1 MFDKYK
7 YVKVIGAFI
16 IALAVIIYI
25 LTGVRFRSV
34 RQVQDEK
41 ESLMAENLE
50 NETVTETMPDG
61 GTQQAGEGLVHTQ
74 LKTDEATHTYVQL
87 QTDSDAYTHINTQ
100 THTDLQEN
108 TQTDSHTQ
116 ESLQAEDTIKCTIEI
131 RCDKA
136 VEKKDSVNNPGIIN
150 IIPDDGCILKITEYQ
165 AESGFTVYD
174 VLSRVALMNDIDIVS
189 NSDKTYIS
197 SIGGLAQ
204 KMVGSGSG
212 WTYRVNGELV
222 MRPACYCEVSDGDVI
237 TWIYVTG
244 ATD

>member
-61 GTQQAGEGLVHTQ
+61 GTQQA
-74 LKTDEATHTYVQL
+74 A
-87 QTDSDAYTHINTQ
+87 
-100 THTDLQEN
+100 
-108 TQTDSHTQ
+108 
-116 ESLQAEDTIKCTIEI
+116 DTIKCTIEI